1 MSCRSSVNM
10 LTKPIVSPRVAKVK
24 HFPNHS
30 GNTVAHPVKPL
41 QSVTAG

>member
-1 MSCRSSVNM
+1 MSCRSSVNV
-10 LTKPIVSPRVAKVK
+10 LTEPIVPPRVAKVK

-41 QSVTAG
+41 QSVTDG

>member
-41 QSVTAG
+41 QPVMDG